1 MTSKKVTAFRHFP
14 ERAIFI
20 YSTISRNAKAYFCAG
35 TGCTQ
40 RSLAAVDKIYARWI
54 LKQLLLLFESIGE
67 FGGGCVVVTVD
78 IR

>member
-1 MTSKKVTAFRHFP
+1 
-14 ERAIFI
+14 
-20 YSTISRNAKAYFCAG
+20 
-35 TGCTQ
+35 
-40 RSLAAVDKIYARWI
+40 